1 MNKIVNKIVGLSVL
15 ALGFFSFSAQA
26 QDPQFTQIYASPLY
40 LNPAFAGNLEYDC
53 RKLPASRY
61 KTMVNYR
68 SQYSGDFNT
77 LYATIDYREKSGK
90 VGIGGILIRDRM
102 GTVPLTNT
110 VMGLVGSY
118 KIPIVNDWSVQMGLQ
133 LNFNLRAVD
142 FVDFT
147 FPDQYSKIGLTSNTN
162 EPLANG
168 ANAAFFDVATGVLL
182 YNENLFIGGAAHHL
196 NQPNQSLYGEKDQ
209 LPLKVALHGGY
220 KIAFKKA
227 RGFGRSRGPE
237 QSITP
242 TLHYKSQ
249 GNFNQMDFGTF
260 YNYDP
265 LVLGLWYRGLP
276 FFKNPDNSLNQ
287 EAICILA
294 GTKIPSD
301 YGLIRM
307 GVSYDIPLNQ
317 TVNNLGRTFEISLSY
332 QFINERCR
340 KRIVYKKIPCP
351 G

>member
-227 RGFGRSRGPE
+227 EDLEDQEDLSKASLLRFTTSPKEISTKWILEHFIIMTHWFLGFGTEDYPSLKT
-237 QSITP
+237 QIT
-242 TLHYKSQ
+242 
-249 GNFNQMDFGTF
+249 
-260 YNYDP
+260 
-265 LVLGLWYRGLP
+265 V
-276 FFKNPDNSLNQ
+276 
-287 EAICILA
+287 
-294 GTKIPSD
+294 
-301 YGLIRM
+301 
-307 GVSYDIPLNQ
+307 
-317 TVNNLGRTFEISLSY
+317 
-332 QFINERCR
+332 
-340 KRIVYKKIPCP
+340 
-351 G
+351 